1 MHVHVPKQQVSNRSS
16 KKNIAFEWPKGRF
29 PTIDKTT
36 TSIKTWARKLRR
48 NQMATVVYGGSP
60 RHHNRIMVTS
70 SGIVPAVVVPNFHKP
85 MLPVSIPPPPM
96 HSYASASYHHQ
107 CHGPNQIGHHQQQYA
122 TFTST
127 SIISQTKIYAPPKT
141 YGAPGQ
147 PKLHKQLP
155 PTPPTPRHQ
164 QQQPQL
170 PPQLPL
176 KMRQRHHPSN
186 ASVGSIP
193 MESAAARFIK
203 RKTAVELLAES
214 KPYYVKSEVVLDR
227 KQHLNQLRSGG
238 RSTDAKLSPPSDS
251 SKMPCKF

>member
-1 MHVHVPKQQVSNRSS
+1 
-16 KKNIAFEWPKGRF
+16 
-29 PTIDKTT
+29 
-36 TSIKTWARKLRR
+36 
-48 NQMATVVYGGSP
+48 MATVVYGGSP

-70 SGIVPAVVVPNFHKP
+70 TGNVPAVVPNFHKQ
-85 MLPVSIPPPPM
+85 MLPASIPPPPPPI

-107 CHGPNQIGHHQQQYA
+107 CHGPNQIGAHHQQYA

-127 SIISQTKIYAPPKT
+127 SIISQTKIYAPSKP
-141 YGAPGQ
+141 YSAPGQ

-155 PTPPTPRHQ
+155 PTPPSPLLLQPQ
-164 QQQPQL
+164 QQL

-238 RSTDAKLSPPSDS
+238 RSTDAKLSPTNDS
-251 SKMPCKF
+251 SKTPCKC